1 MDVTAVLAYWPF
13 VLGLMATGIVSG
25 IAAGLLG
32 IGGGAI
38 IVPALSTAL
47 LLLGYDADVVQHV
60 AVGTSLAIIIPTGI
74 MSARA
79 HYRRGALDLKVL
91 RLWAPFIV
99 VGTFI
104 GGLMAGLFSGDVLRI
119 VFAVMAF
126 IIAGNIVFGLQT
138 KLMGH
143 LNGSG
148 LTHRISAFVV
158 GYISSLMGIGGGS
171 LTVPTLVAFGATMHA
186 AVGTSAAIGVA
197 IALSGTLGFIISGWG
212 VAGLPP
218 LSLGYINLVALVLV
232 AVLAA
237 ICAPLGAAL
246 AHRMDQKTLKY
257 VFAAFLVAVGL
268 NMLWKVIAG

>member
-99 VGTFI
+99 AGTFI

>member
-1 MDVTAVLAYWPF
+1 MDWTTLVGYWPF
-13 VLGLMATGIVSG
+13 VLGLMATGVVSG

-38 IVPALSTAL
+38 IVPALGNAL

-74 MSARA
+74 MSARS
-79 HYRRGALDLKVL
+79 HYKRGALDLKVL
-91 RLWAPFIV
+91 RLWTPFIV
-99 VGTFI
+99 AGTFI

-126 IIAGNIVFGLQT
+126 VIAANIVFAFQT
-138 KLMGH
+138 RLMGH
-143 LNGSG
+143 LHGSAA
-148 LTHRISAFVV
+148 THRISGFVV

-197 IALSGTLGFIISGWG
+197 IAVSGTLGFIISGWG
-212 VAGLPP
+212 ETGLPP

-237 ICAPLGAAL
+237 ACAPLGEAL
-246 AHRMDQKTLKY
+246 AHRLDQKTLKY
-257 VFAAFLVAVGL
+257 VFAAFLVLVGL
-268 NMLWKVIAG
+268 NMLWKVLAG

>member
-1 MDVTAVLAYWPF
+1 MEFAEILAYWPF
-13 VLGLMATGIVSG
+13 VLGLLVTGVASG

-47 LLLGYDADVVQHV
+47 LLLGYDSDVVQHV
-60 AVGTSLAIIIPTGI
+60 AVATSLGIIIPTGI

-79 HYRRGALDLKVL
+79 HYKRGAMDVRIFK
-91 RLWAPFIV
+91 LWAPFIV
-99 VGTFI
+99 VGTFV
-104 GGLMAGLFSGDVLRI
+104 GGLIAGYFSGDVLRV

-126 IIAGNIVFGLQT
+126 VIAANIVFGFQT

-143 LNGSG
+143 LHGSSI
-148 LTHRISAFVV
+148 THRISALIV
-158 GYISSLMGIGGGS
+158 GFISALMGIGGGS

-197 IALSGTLGFIISGWG
+197 IAISGTIGFIISGWG
-212 VAGLPP
+212 VQGLPP

-237 ICAPLGAAL
+237 LFAPVGAAL

-257 VFAAFLVAVGL
+257 VFAAFLTVVGL
-268 NMLWKVIAG
+268 QMLWKVLAG

>member
-1 MDVTAVLAYWPF
+1 MDWATLIDYWPF
-13 VLGLMATGIVSG
+13 VLGLMATGVVSG
-25 IAAGLLG
+25 VAAGLLG

-38 IVPALSTAL
+38 IVPALSNAL

-79 HYRRGALDLKVL
+79 HHKRGALDMNVLK
-91 RLWAPFIV
+91 LWTPFIV
-99 VGTFI
+99 AGTFI
-104 GGLMAGLFSGDVLRI
+104 GGLMAGLFSGDVLRV

-126 IIAGNIVFGLQT
+126 LIAANIVFAVQT

-143 LNGSG
+143 LHGSS
-148 LTHRISAFVV
+148 LTHRISGFVV

-197 IALSGTLGFIISGWG
+197 IAISGTLGFIISGWG
-212 VAGLPP
+212 ASNLPP
-218 LSLGYINLVALVLV
+218 FSLGYINILALVLV

-237 ICAPLGAAL
+237 VFAPLGAAL
-246 AHRMDQKTLKY
+246 AHRLNQQTLKY
-257 VFAAFLVAVGL
+257 VFAIFLVLVGL
-268 NMLWKVIAG
+268 NMLWKVLAG